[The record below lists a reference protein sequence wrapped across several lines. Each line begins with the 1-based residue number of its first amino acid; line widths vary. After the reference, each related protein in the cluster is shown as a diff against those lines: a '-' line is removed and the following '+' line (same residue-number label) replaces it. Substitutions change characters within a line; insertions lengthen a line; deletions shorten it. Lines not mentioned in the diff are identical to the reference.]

1 MGQVPAFVIDGVTI
15 TQSMAILEFLEE
27 KFADRTNILPIQPM
41 DRAKVS
47 VYVVF
52 TLVRF
57 ISATVITV
65 KFFGKCVCIRTVRL
79 ELR

>member
-52 TLVRF
+52 TLH
-57 ISATVITV
+57 
-65 KFFGKCVCIRTVRL
+65 
-79 ELR
+79 